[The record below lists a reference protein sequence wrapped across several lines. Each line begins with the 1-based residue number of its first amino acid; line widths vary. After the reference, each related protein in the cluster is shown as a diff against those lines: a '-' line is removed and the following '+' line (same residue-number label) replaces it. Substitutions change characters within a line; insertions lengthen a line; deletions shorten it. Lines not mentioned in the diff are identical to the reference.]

1 MIRRPPRST
10 RTDTLFPYTTLFRS
24 LRNGGVERLLAVFGV
39 ELEEVGRGLDGGIAL
54 QRGGRVLEALAS
66 IGHAFLAERFDALGS
81 DLASFD
87 ERFDV
92 LLVEFDGFFGELDG
106 VAHSRS
112 AERRVGKE
120 CVSKGRSRWETLTAN
135 NNRNERAYVTQ

>member
-81 DLASFD
+81 DLAGFD
-87 ERFDV
+87 VRFDV
-92 LLVEFDGFFGELDG
+92 RLVEFDGFFGALAGLAHRFLRLFVEVGGQVLGAGLRFVGELFQG
-106 VAHSRS
+106 VLDRK
-112 AERRVGKE
+112 RG
-120 CVSKGRSRWETLTAN
+120 W
-135 NNRNERAYVTQ
+135 